1 MTDFLDVDRE
11 ARRALELLGPVPENW
26 VPARPGI
33 DHDVFVVGGGQT
45 GCAFAFALRRAGIG
59 RVSVI
64 DAAADAAGAGVWL
77 NRARMNTLRTPKTLI
92 GPEVDVAGLSF
103 RAWYEA
109 RHGAQAYQSLERAP
123 REDWAAY
130 LAWYR
135 SFLAVPVRYGV
146 RLLRIEPVDGHFR
159 LHLEVAGE
167 ARVETARKIMLCNGV
182 AGNGRAYVPDALAH
196 LPQALFA
203 HTSQAIDFAALRG
216 KSVAVVG
223 AAASAFDAAATALE
237 AGAADVHLFARRRG
251 LAATPVSRTRGYPG
265 AYDNYPSLPDALR
278 WSQAR
283 RFRREGST
291 APRDSIER
299 VTRFANFHLHLGV
312 NWEAASVEGDRILAN
327 VQGEA
332 FRFDFAIAGTGYA
345 IDLTA
350 RPELADIAPHVR
362 LWRDQY
368 APPPAEADAS
378 LGAHPYL
385 GEALEYLEKAPG
397 TAPWLRDIH
406 VYNPAGFVSAGV
418 PVGDVPS
425 MKRDIPAV
433 VRRISRDLF
442 HADIEAHALRLHA
455 DVPADFDATLYAANI
470 WSRESE
476 PESAPESDASHAH
489 NPPLIQDFS

>member
-1 MTDFLDVDRE
+1 MTDFIDVHVDSE
-11 ARRALELLGPVPENW
+11 ARRALDLLGSAPENW

-77 NRARMNTLRTPKTLI
+77 NRARMNTLRTPKTLV
-92 GPEVDVAGLSF
+92 GPECDVAGIGF

-109 RHGAQAYQSLERAP
+109 RFGADAYQALERAP

-135 SFLAVPVRYGV
+135 AFLAIPVRYGV
-146 RLLRIEPVDGHFR
+146 RLLRIEPAGGYFR

-167 ARVETARKIMLCNGV
+167 TRVETARKIVLCNGV
-182 AGNGRAYVPDALAH
+182 AGNGRASVPDALAQ
-196 LPQALFA
+196 LPQAVFA
-203 HTSQAIDFAALRG
+203 HTSHAIDFAALRG

-237 AGAADVHLFARRRG
+237 AGAADVHLFARREA
-251 LAATPVSRTRGYPG
+251 LAAKPVSRTRGYPG

-299 VTRFANFHLHLGV
+299 VTRHANFHLHLGAD
-312 NWEAASVEGDRILAN
+312 WGDARVEHDRVA
-327 VQGEA
+327 VHVGGEA
-332 FRFDFAIAGTGYA
+332 FEFDFVIAGTGYV
-345 IDLTA
+345 IDLFA

-368 APPPAEADAS
+368 APPPEEADAG

-385 GEALEYLEKAPG
+385 GEALEYIEKSPG

-425 MKRDIPAV
+425 MRRDIPAV
-433 VRRISRDLF
+433 VRRVSRDLF
-442 HADIEAHALRLHA
+442 HADLQAHAVRLEA
-455 DVPADFDATLYAANI
+455 DVPADFDETLYAANV
-470 WSRESE
+470 WQRST
-476 PESAPESDASHAH
+476 APDCDVSPARGQT
-489 NPPLIQDFS
+489 LIQDYS

>member
-1 MTDFLDVDRE
+1 MSEFFDVDGE
-11 ARRALELLGPVPENW
+11 ARRALDLLGPAPENW
-26 VPARPGI
+26 VLARAGI

-64 DAAADAAGAGVWL
+64 DAARDADGAGVWL
-77 NRARMNTLRTPKTLI
+77 NRARMNTLRTPKTLV
-92 GPEVDVAGLSF
+92 GPEIDVAGVGF

-109 RHGAQAYQSLERAP
+109 RFGRDAYRSIERAP
-123 REDWAAY
+123 RKQWAAY

-135 SFLAVPVRYGV
+135 AFLDIPVRYGV
-146 RLLRIEPVDGHFR
+146 RLARIEPAGDHFR
-159 LHLEVAGE
+159 LHLDANGE
-167 ARVETARKIMLCNGV
+167 ARVETARKIVLCNGI
-182 AGNGRAYVPDALAH
+182 AGNGRAHLPDTLAH
-196 LPQALFA
+196 LPPALLR

-216 KSVAVVG
+216 KSVAVIG

-237 AGAADVHLFARRRG
+237 AGAADVHLFARRDA
-251 LAATPVSRTRGYPG
+251 LASKPVSRTRGYPG
-265 AYDNYPSLPDALR
+265 AYDNYHSLPDALR

-299 VTRFANFHLHLGV
+299 VTRFANFHLHLGATIGAARVEANRIAV
-312 NWEAASVEGDRILAN
+312 NVRGT
-327 VQGEA
+327 A
-332 FRFDFAIAGTGYA
+332 FFADLVIAGTGYV
-345 IDLTA
+345 IDVPA
-350 RPELADIAPHVR
+350 RPELVDIAPHVR

-368 APPPAEADAS
+368 TPPTAEADAV

-385 GEALEYLEKAPG
+385 GEALEYLEKTPG
-397 TAPWLRDIH
+397 AAPWLRDIH

-442 HADIEAHALRLHA
+442 HADLDAHAARLNA
-455 DVPADFDATLYAANI
+455 DIPADFDETLYAASV
-470 WSRESE
+470 W
-476 PESAPESDASHAH
+476 
-489 NPPLIQDFS
+489 NPQEQQQPLIQD